1 MSHVHLLIEAAAQTY
16 IHIQSVE
23 VTLEGA
29 DFCSSY
35 STPPPGCNLV
45 ILINMH
51 PNLFLSES
59 SSLSPSFLNFSS
71 IHHVA

>member
-23 VTLEGA
+23 GA

-35 STPPPGCNLV
+35 STSSWV
-45 ILINMH
+45 QFSH
-51 PNLFLSES
+51 PD
-59 SSLSPSFLNFSS
+59 
-71 IHHVA
+71 

>member
-1 MSHVHLLIEAAAQTY
+1 MSLVHLLIEAAAQTY

-35 STPPPGCNLV
+35 STSSWV
-45 ILINMH
+45 QFSH
-51 PNLFLSES
+51 PD
-59 SSLSPSFLNFSS
+59 
-71 IHHVA
+71 